1 MADLIILVLWFLTLI
16 IAAKLEND
24 VTSQGHCS
32 GMANIKESFNLKSQ
46 FKNRERYTV
55 LANRCSNPQ
64 IRTPFRA
71 D

>member
-1 MADLIILVLWFLTLI
+1 MADLIILVMWFLTLI
-16 IAAKLEND
+16 IAAKLKND
-24 VTSQGHCS
+24 FTSQGHCS
-32 GMANIKESFNLKSQ
+32 GMANIRESFNLMSQ

-55 LANRCSNPQ
+55 FANRCSNPQ